1 MVAQH
6 FAEGIMSDTAQSI
19 ETLSKREAEVANAYA
34 DGASY
39 KVIARD
45 LGISPTTVRSH
56 LRTVYGKLN
65 VTSKIALAQALAD
78 PDAQSAEHQNAADLT
93 ADLALEL
100 DEAMRRERTMT
111 RVLRIIK
118 ESSGNLDE
126 VIDEVLEQ
134 ALEICEA
141 EFGILMAHHGDFTFT
156 EMRSSHISAPF
167 AAWLSEQGLFNPG
180 SDTAVGRAARSLKP
194 VSIADVNAE
203 DVAYEDNPLRFATL
217 KFGQARSLAA
227 IPMTAGGRLIGVFS
241 VYRTRVHPF
250 NDRALEL
257 AQAFA
262 DQAAIAIENSAHI
275 NEMEAR
281 LERSSATR
289 EILDAISA
297 SSDDEG
303 PVFDAILRNAAK
315 LCDAPMARLELADA
329 ARQTHYCAA
338 AWGDAMRSFKVG
350 EALPLDQPNDLP
362 TAIREGVVRHIH
374 DLSKSELY
382 LSGNPT
388 RVRMVEEEGYRTYL
402 CVPLI
407 ASGVSIGAIVLSRR
421 EVAPFSDESIRL
433 VENLAIQAVIA
444 IENVRRFRALRDR
457 LERAAAT
464 REVLEAI
471 SAASDDE
478 RPVFDAILGNARK
491 LCDAP
496 FAALILGRETDDH
509 QTMIAHHGALQST
522 EELYSQGQ
530 VPMDPNKSFA
540 ARAIIEKR
548 PVHLHNMMET
558 EQYRA
563 GVPNVVE
570 LCDVQGIRTNLF
582 VPLIRDGIGIGCF
595 IIFRHEVRPYTDE
608 QIALVE
614 TFATQAVIALDNVR
628 QFRDLRQRLEREA
641 ATREILQ
648 VINQNRKDARPVFDA
663 ILKNAIDLC
672 GASAGALTLG
682 AKGDT
687 HQRMAVSQGVSQATL
702 DVYERGEVSMN
713 PDISMAAKAILSGD
727 VVHVADMA
735 DTDGYRAGVSHYTS
749 VVDDT
754 GIRTNLFVPLMTP
767 EGGEGVLVLFRKEV
781 KPYTPDEIA
790 LVETFAAQAAIAL
803 ENVRQF
809 RAVET
814 RLEREKASS
823 DILTMISQSR
833 DNEAPVFELILR
845 RAADLCNAHAA
856 ALAMGQA
863 GDTHQTMEASYGLD
877 PATIKVYD
885 EGRVPM
891 DPTLSVGA
899 QAILTQK
906 TIHVPD
912 MAETDAYKKGVS
924 VFVSVVEENGTRT
937 NLLVPLVTS
946 EGAIGVLIL
955 FRKEVKPYTDDEIAL
970 VETFAAQ
977 AVIAIEN
984 ARQFRDLQARTSE
997 VQGLNA
1003 SLEAKVDAQVVEI
1016 ERMGRLKRFLPAA
1029 VADTVVSSGSEKMLQ
1044 SHRALLGVLFCD
1056 IRGFTAFCETA
1067 EPEETIEVLQTY
1079 HEEMGKLINEHGA
1092 GVDLR
1097 MGDGVMVLFNDPVPC
1112 DDPAGDAVRLAIAMR
1127 ARMAE
1132 LCTGWKRL
1140 GHRLGFGVGVSLGY
1154 ATVGLVGFAGRFD
1167 YTASGTAINLASRL
1181 CDEAVDGEIL
1191 LSTRAGIAVEDSF
1204 EVETRGELSLKGIRE
1219 PIEVFRLS
1227 GEI

>member
-1 MVAQH
+1 MVLQH
-6 FAEGIMSDTAQSI
+6 FAEEIMSDTAQSI
-19 ETLSKREAEVANAYA
+19 EPLSKREAEVAAAYA
-34 DGASY
+34 DGAGY

-65 VTSKIALAQALAD
+65 VTSKIALAQVLAD
-78 PDAQSAEHQNAADLT
+78 PEVKSAGHQDAAALT

-100 DEAMRRERTMT
+100 DEAMRRERTMA
-111 RVLRIIK
+111 RVLRIIN
-118 ESSGNLDE
+118 ESSGNLDD

-180 SDTAVGRAARSLKP
+180 PETAVGRAARSLKP

-203 DVAYEDNPLRFATL
+203 DVAYEDNPLRFATV

-257 AQAFA
+257 AQTFA

-275 NEMEAR
+275 TEMEAR
-281 LERSSATR
+281 LERSSASR
-289 EILDAISA
+289 EILDAIST

-329 ARQTHYCAA
+329 ARRTHYCAA
-338 AWGDAMRSFKVG
+338 AWGDEMWSFKVG

-402 CVPLI
+402 CVPLVAEGI
-407 ASGVSIGAIVLSRR
+407 GIGAIVLSRR
-421 EVAPFSDESIRL
+421 EVAPFSDESIAL
-433 VENLAIQAVIA
+433 VQNLAIQAVIA
-444 IENVRRFRALRDR
+444 IENVRRFRVLRDR

-491 LCDAP
+491 LCEAP
-496 FAALILGRETDDH
+496 FAALILGRESDDH
-509 QTMIAHHGALQST
+509 QTMVAHHGALQST
-522 EELYSQGQ
+522 EDFYSQGR
-530 VPMDPNKSFA
+530 VPMDPDKSFA
-540 ARAIIEKR
+540 ARAIVEKR
-548 PVHLHNMMET
+548 PVHLHNMMDT
-558 EQYRA
+558 DQYRA

-582 VPLIRDGIGIGCF
+582 VPLIQDGIGIGCF
-595 IIFRHEVRPYTDE
+595 IIFRHEVRPYTKE
-608 QIALVE
+608 QIALVG

-628 QFRDLRQRLEREA
+628 QFRDLRKRLDREA

-648 VINQNRKDARPVFDA
+648 VINQNRDDAQPVFDT
-663 ILKNAIDLC
+663 ILRNAIDLC

-687 HQRMAVSQGVSQATL
+687 HQRMAVSRGVSQATL
-702 DVYERGEVSMN
+702 DVYARGEVSMDPN
-713 PDISMAAKAILSGD
+713 ISMAAKAILSGE
-727 VVHVADMA
+727 VVHVTDMA
-735 DTDGYRAGVSHYTS
+735 DTDGYRSGVSHYTS

-781 KPYTPDEIA
+781 KPYTSDEIA
-790 LVETFAAQAAIAL
+790 LVETLAAQAAIAL

-809 RAVET
+809 R
-814 RLEREKASS
+814 
-823 DILTMISQSR
+823 
-833 DNEAPVFELILR
+833 
-845 RAADLCNAHAA
+845 
-856 ALAMGQA
+856 
-863 GDTHQTMEASYGLD
+863 
-877 PATIKVYD
+877 
-885 EGRVPM
+885 
-891 DPTLSVGA
+891 
-899 QAILTQK
+899 
-906 TIHVPD
+906 
-912 MAETDAYKKGVS
+912 
-924 VFVSVVEENGTRT
+924 
-937 NLLVPLVTS
+937 
-946 EGAIGVLIL
+946 
-955 FRKEVKPYTDDEIAL
+955 
-970 VETFAAQ
+970 
-977 AVIAIEN
+977 
-984 ARQFRDLQARTSE
+984 DLQARTSE
-997 VQGLNA
+997 VQNLNA

-1079 HEEMGKLINEHGA
+1079 HEEMGRLINEHGA

-1132 LCTGWKRL
+1132 LCRGWKRL

-1154 ATVGLVGFAGRFD
+1154 ATVGLVGFEGRFD

-1181 CDEAVDGEIL
+1181 CDEAIDGEIL
-1191 LSTRAGIAVEDSF
+1191 LSTRAGIAVEDIF
-1204 EVETRGELSLKGIRE
+1204 PVETRGELTLKGIRE